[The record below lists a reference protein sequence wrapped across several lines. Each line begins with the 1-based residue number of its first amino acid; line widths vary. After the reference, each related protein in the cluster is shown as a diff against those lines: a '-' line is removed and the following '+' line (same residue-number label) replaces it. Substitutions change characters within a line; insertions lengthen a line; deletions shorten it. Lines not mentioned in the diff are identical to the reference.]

1 MKHPALT
8 RVMAIAL
15 VIMCVIMAAAGAAG
29 IGKAEKQLN
38 SDKAD
43 YEKLTGRIETYEQL
57 SKELE
62 GKESYKQ
69 ANEKLAERQEQH
81 DKDASQYR
89 TDLAERTATQ
99 GGYKKGADALWEA
112 QAQLKEG
119 ELQYNAGLA
128 QFKESEAEF
137 NSMKAQTQQMIE
149 TAQTL
154 AGMCSAAASAQTPVQ
169 PEQPAAVEDPGEF
182 TPAEGLSDEELAA
195 ARAEYDA
202 KLQAYNDYLEAEKAY
217 EQALREYPAKMLEY
231 QTAIAKGQAALAGG
245 NKLLESAGMGGGIT
259 DYNVMAATLTAA
271 AESAQKQ
278 LDEGQAAIDAAKQKL
293 EAAGTQ
299 IESGKQKIDGNLEQ
313 IWYKMGQFEDE
324 EAEYSENRE
333 KLLNESEELAAEKEK
348 LDEQKNDEN
357 KLNSTRLILKG
368 YDGIKAKLDSG
379 GVLPDSAQEYALEFY
394 GEYNRLHTGRIV
406 ISILEIVGGI
416 LGFVCLPAAFE
427 KNKSRLML
435 LLPAAASLACAA
447 AAETAGV
454 CLGLGQ
460 SYAAIPVILFAV
472 LYLCSAAPKKA

>member
-8 RVMAIAL
+8 RVMAVAL

-154 AGMCSAAASAQTPVQ
+154 AGMCSAAA
-169 PEQPAAVEDPGEF
+169 
-182 TPAEGLSDEELAA
+182 
-195 ARAEYDA
+195 
-202 KLQAYNDYLEAEKAY
+202 
-217 EQALREYPAKMLEY
+217 
-231 QTAIAKGQAALAGG
+231 
-245 NKLLESAGMGGGIT
+245 
-259 DYNVMAATLTAA
+259 
-271 AESAQKQ
+271 
-278 LDEGQAAIDAAKQKL
+278 
-293 EAAGTQ
+293 
-299 IESGKQKIDGNLEQ
+299 
-313 IWYKMGQFEDE
+313 
-324 EAEYSENRE
+324 
-333 KLLNESEELAAEKEK
+333 
-348 LDEQKNDEN
+348 
-357 KLNSTRLILKG
+357 
-368 YDGIKAKLDSG
+368 
-379 GVLPDSAQEYALEFY
+379 LP
-394 GEYNRLHTGRIV
+394 RCVTV
-406 ISILEIVGGI
+406 
-416 LGFVCLPAAFE
+416 
-427 KNKSRLML
+427 
-435 LLPAAASLACAA
+435 
-447 AAETAGV
+447 
-454 CLGLGQ
+454 
-460 SYAAIPVILFAV
+460 
-472 LYLCSAAPKKA
+472 